1 MTSGVSAVAAACGV
15 GCALGSAEGAA
26 ALGAGR
32 GRVEGCAVGAGVTRT
47 AGAAGGVIVGTAV
60 GAGCGWLARS
70 PGRTTGF
77 APSTGP
83 CSREAVGAAVGSGK
97 LQVLADC
104 ASAGDRTGDTV
115 NTVAESA
122 AAVAAREMV
131 LLLPLMTLLPSP
143 NSL

>member
-1 MTSGVSAVAAACGV
+1 M
-15 GCALGSAEGAA
+15 
-26 ALGAGR
+26 
-32 GRVEGCAVGAGVTRT
+32 GAGVTRT
-47 AGAAGGVIVGTAV
+47 AGGAGGVIVGTV
-60 GAGCGWLARS
+60 LGAGCGWLCGWPARS

-104 ASAGDRTGDTV
+104 ASAGDIAGAAV
-115 NTVAESA
+115 NTVAESTT
-122 AAVAAREMV
+122 AVAAREMV